1 MALNKM
7 PRWPLHPHQNQT
19 EQGQEH
25 LTVEDCRSAHS
36 GNLRSLPQ
44 LAKRRPSTVTSSVET
59 EIFHCHTP
67 CRVTPSSQPRN
78 VIVPSRS
85 RSGAGPGF
93 QLDALTRNRAQLR
106 QLPPHATRSRL
117 PHTSAPTNCRT
128 ALLRKK
134 AAAPPV
140 PGGPRRPPQSM
151 IGAAAPL
158 PPARLFVVRRAGIS
172 SDPAGGGRGTGQG
185 PGGEDCRGA
194 ACQVWQTGAA
204 FRAQHTRARA
214 HTHTHTHTHMAW
226 RGATF
231 RAQPAGP
238 ASGVAGER
246 HFGHLSLPSD
256 LRRRSG
262 AGTAGARGPRRSRA
276 RTARHRPFHRPVSVR
291 GPKSRHPLG
300 PRLSMPRGAG
310 VSSDRVCQDRAG
322 AERAAPPPRPVTQP
336 DVPLFPSQ

>member
-1 MALNKM
+1 M

-128 ALLRKK
+128 ALVRKK
-134 AAAPPV
+134 VAAPP
-140 PGGPRRPPQSM
+140 
-151 IGAAAPL
+151 AP
-158 PPARLFVVRRAGIS
+158 AVRADHRRA
-172 SDPAGGGRGTGQG
+172 
-185 PGGEDCRGA
+185 
-194 ACQVWQTGAA
+194 
-204 FRAQHTRARA
+204 
-214 HTHTHTHTHMAW
+214 
-226 RGATF
+226 
-231 RAQPAGP
+231 
-238 ASGVAGER
+238 
-246 HFGHLSLPSD
+246 
-256 LRRRSG
+256 
-262 AGTAGARGPRRSRA
+262 
-276 RTARHRPFHRPVSVR
+276 
-291 GPKSRHPLG
+291 
-300 PRLSMPRGAG
+300 
-310 VSSDRVCQDRAG
+310 
-322 AERAAPPPRPVTQP
+322 
-336 DVPLFPSQ
+336 